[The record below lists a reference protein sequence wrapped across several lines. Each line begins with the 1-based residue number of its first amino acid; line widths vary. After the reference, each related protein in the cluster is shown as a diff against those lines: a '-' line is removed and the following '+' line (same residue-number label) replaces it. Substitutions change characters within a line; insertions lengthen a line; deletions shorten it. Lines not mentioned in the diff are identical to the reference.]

1 MTESTAVRWQG
12 RVEETF
18 NKLRWADVD
27 AQELACQSIEKEFES
42 KEAGAK
48 LRELFEAEADRI
60 KVASLKNPEIQSS
73 VEKPKEEEPR
83 PLTVGDLL
91 RLPPGQRTLGK
102 LVELRVVEQRKPEPE
117 PEPEEAEPEAEP
129 EPKIEEPRRE
139 QKNGPEEA
147 KVPAVVPVLAPAPAW
162 DQAIAAMNRE
172 HAIIENVGGKA
183 VIASWEP
190 STIDPSKRVVVYQN
204 KESFLLRY
212 SNRFVSIEVHDGR
225 GGRATVPLGQ
235 WWLGHRDR
243 QQYRGVT
250 FRPAGPKTVNG
261 CLNLWQ
267 SWGVKDRTGDW
278 GLIQNHIREVIAGG
292 NKEFADY
299 VERWIAWA
307 IQNPAAQAEVALVLI
322 GPKGIVYVKI
332 IRDLNKIDAFPF
344 NRQRRL
350 CYHALKSTYTSLIT
364 APVSFVGNEQNTV
377 L

>member
-1 MTESTAVRWQG
+1 VEVKMTDPKGVVIPIWMSA
-12 RVEETF
+12 VEEAVAKF
-18 NKLRWADVD
+18 RGASVEE
-27 AQELACQSIEKEFES
+27 QEVICRRLGEKNE
-42 KEAGAK
+42 EAGAK
-48 LRELFEAEADRI
+48 ARELFGLAKAGARSWRRDGGYRGAQAAKPKLGPVDEPIEEPKI
-60 KVASLKNPEIQSS
+60 
-73 VEKPKEEEPR
+73 EKP
-83 PLTVGDLL
+83 
-91 RLPPGQRTLGK
+91 
-102 LVELRVVEQRKPEPE
+102 
-117 PEPEEAEPEAEP
+117 EP